1 MSAIV
6 LETDFCGDCDDVAAL
21 ALLCGDAA
29 DHPEAVRLAGV
40 AVDVGCPST
49 AAAIRTVLDFY
60 GLGTT
65 PVGIAA
71 TPDPHGCASRY
82 LDALAAMSPEKNPKT
97 IAADALYREVLS
109 TAEDD
114 SLVIVSIGYFNNLDA
129 ALHDDPALFHRKV
142 HAVYMMAGGFG
153 LRKDHL
159 ECNVMGHLACTRRF
173 VRDYHGRA
181 VYVGFE
187 CGASV
192 LTDLTGFP
200 AGQNHFLLKAFA
212 LRSDRQMRHP
222 SWDPITVDLA
232 LHGENECY
240 WLSKPGF
247 VEIDGEGHTVFSE
260 DASGNARH
268 LIFTASDAEGSS
280 RITRLVR
287 NAARLSATWTNVSQH
302 VSP

>member
-129 ALHDDPALFHRKV
+129 ALHDDPALFDPRGYLKV
-142 HAVYMMAGGFG
+142 AREEVKKMVKHKIY
-153 LRKDHL
+153 D
-159 ECNVMGHLACTRRF
+159 
-173 VRDYHGRA
+173 
-181 VYVGFE
+181 
-187 CGASV
+187 V
-192 LTDLTGFP
+192 L
-200 AGQNHFLLKAFA
+200 
-212 LRSDRQMRHP
+212 
-222 SWDPITVDLA
+222 
-232 LHGENECY
+232 
-240 WLSKPGF
+240 
-247 VEIDGEGHTVFSE
+247 
-260 DASGNARH
+260 
-268 LIFTASDAEGSS
+268 GSND
-280 RITRLVR
+280 TL
-287 NAARLSATWTNVSQH
+287 
-302 VSP
+302 